1 MEGRIVAGV
10 SIAIAL
16 FFSVNTFYYRLSEG
30 VWSTLEIIDQLF
42 LKFLDTIF
50 GFLDFIFV

>member
-1 MEGRIVAGV
+1 MENRIVGWA

-16 FFSVNTFYYRLSEG
+16 FFSVNTFYYGLSEG

-42 LKFLDTIF
+42 LKFLDIVF
-50 GFLDFIFV
+50 GLFDFIFA

>member
-1 MEGRIVAGV
+1 MENRIVAGA

-16 FFSVNTFYYRLSEG
+16 FFSVNTFYYGLSEG

-42 LKFLDTIF
+42 LKFLDIVF
-50 GFLDFIFV
+50 GLFDFIFA